1 VGGTVQKVSQGRDN
15 QEGLSNS
22 IKKYLPL
29 FILLLSYGA
38 LLFDFPSQRPLLW
51 FLITIIPLA
60 FYSHLLLHRGKK
72 RYTLETLFSL
82 TLLIAGFIHFLG
94 VHWLHTIYIPYLTLL
109 SVFLRP
115 QIIIPLSLAVPFLE
129 VPHFRHGDP
138 REEIFFNI
146 FMVLTAI
153 VLTLVIS
160 KIRDE
165 RDRVKGSLAALRED
179 AEEKNLWT
187 ESDLVTSDG
196 LLSHHLSSVL
206 RADEEIME
214 SLSILKHSLSA
225 DSACMCDLKNDQLS
239 LRYST
244 ENPERVVGL
253 DEASLMDCIGKR
265 EPFIFDVVHGKQ
277 YEVTSCIATPII
289 DGSFVHG
296 VLSVHKNS
304 VAGFR
309 KQDMEVTTL
318 ITAQIVRTLRRQR
331 LYAQIQ
337 KEYAGLKIL
346 HQGSTGLTISLRT
359 EEIARRLIEA
369 SYRIAPLAI
378 AFFVPTGEHHEL
390 LYQVGFTPFRERV
403 FDLTGSLI
411 GKYGKSRRT
420 TYLSDLRNDR
430 TPLLPIK
437 KGPIGSLFVRPL
449 FSGEEMLGILV
460 CASEKTGALNSY
472 QIELLELLCNQAS
485 MALMNAKFHAE
496 IERMAI
502 TDGLTGLFNHRHFQ
516 ERLESEFHRAHRFG
530 TPFSLLL
537 IDIDFFKRINDTFG
551 HPGGDKV
558 LTRVAHII
566 RETVRNID
574 IPVRYGGEEFAA
586 IIPGTDRDGALAMA
600 ERLRT
605 TIRERGFLLDGR
617 EIEVTVSI
625 GVATCPHDAVNREQ
639 LIERADQAL
648 YYAKENGRNRSV
660 PWHQIRNAQPL
671 PDNQ

>member
-1 VGGTVQKVSQGRDN
+1 MGGTVQKVSQGRDN
-15 QEGLSNS
+15 QEGLGNR
-22 IKKYLPL
+22 IERYLPP

-51 FLITIIPLA
+51 FPITVIPLA
-60 FYSHLLLHRGKK
+60 FYSYLLLNRGKK
-72 RYTLETLFSL
+72 KYTLESLFSL
-82 TLLIAGFIHFLG
+82 TLLIAGFIHFSG

-109 SVFLRP
+109 SLFLKPR
-115 QIIIPLSLAVPFLE
+115 IIVPLSLTIPFLE
-129 VPHFRHGDP
+129 VSHFRHGDH
-138 REEIFFNI
+138 REEIFFSSL
-146 FMVLTAI
+146 MALTAI
-153 VLTLVIS
+153 VVAIIIS

-196 LLSHHLSSVL
+196 LLSHHLSSAMK
-206 RADEEIME
+206 ADEEIME
-214 SLSILKHSLSA
+214 SLGILKHSLSA
-225 DSACMCDLKNDQLS
+225 DSACMCDLKNDRLS

-244 ENPERVVGL
+244 ENPATIIGL

-265 EPFIFDVVHGKQ
+265 EPLIFDVVNAKQ
-277 YEVTSCIATPII
+277 YEVTSCIANPVI
-289 DGSFVHG
+289 DSNFVHG
-296 VLSVHKNS
+296 VLSVHKNRA
-304 VAGFR
+304 AGFR

-318 ITAQIVRTLRRQR
+318 IAAQIVRTLHRQR
-331 LYAQIQ
+331 LYVQIQ

-359 EEIARRLIEA
+359 EEIARRLVEA
-369 SYRIAPLAI
+369 AYKIAPLAI
-378 AFFVPTGEHHEL
+378 GFFVPREERHEL
-390 LYQVGFTPFRERV
+390 LYHVGFTPFREQI
-403 FDLTGSLI
+403 FDLKDSLI

-430 TPLLPIK
+430 APLLPIK

-449 FSGEEMLGILV
+449 FSEEEMLGMLV

-472 QIELLELLCNQAS
+472 QIELLELLGNQAS

-496 IERMAI
+496 IERIAV

-516 ERLESEFHRAHRFG
+516 EMLESEFHRMHRFS
-530 TPFSLLL
+530 TPLSLLL

-558 LTRVAHII
+558 LRGVAHII

-586 IIPGTDRDGALAMA
+586 IIPGADRDGALTMA

-605 TIRERGFLLDGR
+605 TIGEKGFLLDGR

-639 LIERADQAL
+639 LIERADKAL
-648 YYAKENGRNRSV
+648 YYAKKNGRNRSV
-660 PWHQIRNAQPL
+660 SWHKIRNAQSL

>member
-1 VGGTVQKVSQGRDN
+1 MGGIVQKVSQGRDN
-15 QEGLSNS
+15 QEGFGNR
-22 IKKYLPL
+22 IKKYLPP

-51 FLITIIPLA
+51 FVITIIPLT
-60 FYSHLLLHRGKK
+60 FYSYLLLKRGKK
-72 RYTLETLFSL
+72 RYTLETLFSI
-82 TLLIAGFIHFLG
+82 TLFIAGFIHFSG

-109 SVFLRP
+109 SVFLKPR
-115 QIIIPLSLAVPFLE
+115 IMVPLSLAIPFFE
-129 VPHFRHGDP
+129 VPHFRHGDLL
-138 REEIFFNI
+138 EEIFFNI
-146 FMVLTAI
+146 FMALSAI

-165 RDRVKGSLAALRED
+165 RDRVKSSLAALRED
-179 AEEKNLWT
+179 AEEKNPLT

-196 LLSHHLSSVL
+196 LLSHHLSSAMK
-206 RADEEIME
+206 ADEEIME
-214 SLSILKHSLSA
+214 SLVILKQSLSA
-225 DSACMCDLKNDQLS
+225 DSACMCDLKNDRLF

-244 ENPERVVGL
+244 ENPERVIGL
-253 DEASLMDCIGKR
+253 DEASLLDCIGKR
-265 EPFIFDVVHGKQ
+265 EPLIFDVVHGKQ
-277 YEVTSCIATPII
+277 YEVTSCIASPVI
-289 DGSFVHG
+289 DGNFVHG
-296 VLSVHKNS
+296 VLSVHKNR
-304 VAGFR
+304 VAGCR

-359 EEIARRLIEA
+359 EEIARRLVEA

-378 AFFVPTGEHHEL
+378 AFFVPTGERHEL
-390 LYQVGFTPFRERV
+390 LYQVGFTPFRERI
-403 FDLTGSLI
+403 FDLAGSLI

-437 KGPIGSLFVRPL
+437 KGPIGSLFVCPL
-449 FSGEEMLGILV
+449 LSEEEMLGMLV

-472 QIELLELLCNQAS
+472 QIELLELLGNQAS

-516 ERLESEFHRAHRFG
+516 ERLESEFHRMQRFS

-558 LTRVAHII
+558 LTGVAHII

-586 IIPGTDRDGALAMA
+586 IIPGTDRDGALTMA

-605 TIRERGFLLDGR
+605 KVGNNGFLLDGR

-625 GVATCPHDAVNREQ
+625 GVATCPHDAVTREQ
-639 LIERADQAL
+639 LIEKADQAL
-648 YYAKENGRNRSV
+648 YYAKKNGRNRSI
-660 PWHQIRNAQPL
+660 PWHQIRNMHPL
-671 PDNQ
+671 PGNQ